1 MNNLLLFSDT
11 FPYGMAE
18 PFLQQEL
25 PYLASR
31 FSKVEI
37 VPLYLPEAAAGAS
50 AGATAGSTGAP
61 AGSAAATAF
70 APHRPL
76 PDNVSLCKPLLRC
89 NHKSVKGLLR
99 YGLFG
104 GRSSC
109 GSSSCGGSGSSSCGS
124 SSCGSSSC
132 GSSSSDS
139 RSCGSSSCG
148 GSGSRSGSAMRGGLV
163 RECFRKGAW
172 RSLSKFR
179 VLLSYWLIM
188 RASLANREVMEHI
201 IARADQGYLFYFYW
215 GDKSVLILPFLKSF
229 MAAQG
234 RRVPLAV
241 MRLHGSDAI
250 EEAKGILPF
259 REQIYGAVDYAVPV
273 SGMIESYIKCR
284 YAVQPRNICTFR
296 LGSPEGGRTLSWERG
311 PAGELHIVS
320 CSNVVPL
327 KRVEYIAEAVA
338 LLAERLHNEGG
349 IGDVKSLC
357 WTHIGDGP
365 QRVALEQHIKSR
377 IAAAGF
383 PANLCRVEFKG
394 AMPHREVLEYY
405 RNNHIDLFI
414 HASRSEGGPVV
425 IMEAASFA
433 IPVISTKVGAV
444 DEMIPQEWI
453 IPVEA
458 TPDILVD
465 KVVEYLLLPDGK
477 RLSLKEQNRR
487 VWEERWNAE
496 RNYAA
501 FADFLAGCQRES
513 ID

>member
-50 AGATAGSTGAP
+50 AGAIAGSTGAPTGSAGAP
-61 AGSAAATAF
+61 AGSAAATAA

-109 GSSSCGGSGSSSCGS
+109 GGSGSCGS
-124 SSCGSSSC
+124 S
-132 GSSSSDS
+132 
-139 RSCGSSSCG
+139 
-148 GSGSRSGSAMRGGLV
+148 SGSAMRGGLV

-172 RSLSKFR
+172 RSLSKLR

-327 KRVEYIAEAVA
+327 KRVEYIADAVA

-405 RNNHIDLFI
+405 RKNHIDLFI

-465 KVVEYLLLPDGK
+465 KVVEYLLLPEGK
-477 RLSLKEQNRR
+477 RLALKEQNRR

>member
-50 AGATAGSTGAP
+50 AGATAGSAGAP
-61 AGSAAATAF
+61 AGSAAATAA

-109 GSSSCGGSGSSSCGS
+109 GGSGG
-124 SSCGSSSC
+124 
-132 GSSSSDS
+132 
-139 RSCGSSSCG
+139 
-148 GSGSRSGSAMRGGLV
+148 AMRGGLV

-172 RSLSKFR
+172 RSLSKLR

-215 GDKSVLILPFLKSF
+215 GDKSVLILPFLKRF

-311 PAGELHIVS
+311 PAGELHIAS

-327 KRVEYIAEAVA
+327 KRVEYIADAVA

-365 QRVALEQHIKSR
+365 QRVALEQYIKSR

-405 RNNHIDLFI
+405 RKNHIDLFI

-453 IPVEA
+453 IPIEA

-477 RLSLKEQNRR
+477 RLALKEQNRR

>member
-50 AGATAGSTGAP
+50 AGAIAGSTGAPTGSADAP
-61 AGSAAATAF
+61 AGSAAATAA

-124 SSCGSSSC
+124 SS
-132 GSSSSDS
+132 SDS

-172 RSLSKFR
+172 RSLSKLR

-320 CSNVVPL
+320 CSNVVLL
-327 KRVEYIAEAVA
+327 KRVEYIADAVA

-405 RNNHIDLFI
+405 RKNHIDLFI

-477 RLSLKEQNRR
+477 RLALKEQNRR

>member
-50 AGATAGSTGAP
+50 AGATAGSAGAP
-61 AGSAAATAF
+61 AGSAAATAA

-104 GRSSC
+104 SS
-109 GSSSCGGSGSSSCGS
+109 GG
-124 SSCGSSSC
+124 
-132 GSSSSDS
+132 
-139 RSCGSSSCG
+139 
-148 GSGSRSGSAMRGGLV
+148 AMRGGLV
-163 RECFRKGAW
+163 RECLRKGAW
-172 RSLSKFR
+172 RSLSKLR

-311 PAGELHIVS
+311 PAGELHIAS

-327 KRVEYIAEAVA
+327 KRVEYIADAVA

-405 RNNHIDLFI
+405 RKNHIDLFI

-465 KVVEYLLLPDGK
+465 KVVEYLLLPDAK
-477 RLSLKEQNRR
+477 RLALKEQNRR

>member
-37 VPLYLPEAAAGAS
+37 VPLYLPEAAAGAP

-61 AGSAAATAF
+61 TGSAGAPAGSAAATAA

-109 GSSSCGGSGSSSCGS
+109 GGSSSGSCGGCGSSSCGGSGSSSR
-124 SSCGSSSC
+124 
-132 GSSSSDS
+132 SSSS
-139 RSCGSSSCG
+139 SSS
-148 GSGSRSGSAMRGGLV
+148 SGSAMRGGLV

-172 RSLSKFR
+172 RSLSKLR

-259 REQIYGAVDYAVPV
+259 REQIYGTVDYAVPV

-296 LGSPEGGRTLSWERG
+296 LGSPEGGRTLDWERG
-311 PAGELHIVS
+311 PAGELHIAS

-327 KRVEYIAEAVA
+327 KRVEYIADAVA

-405 RNNHIDLFI
+405 RKNHIDLFI

-465 KVVEYLLLPDGK
+465 KVVEYLLLPDAK
-477 RLSLKEQNRR
+477 RLALKEQNRR
-487 VWEERWNAE
+487 IWEERWNAE

>member
-61 AGSAAATAF
+61 TGSAGAPAGSAAATAA

-109 GSSSCGGSGSSSCGS
+109 GGSGG
-124 SSCGSSSC
+124 
-132 GSSSSDS
+132 
-139 RSCGSSSCG
+139 
-148 GSGSRSGSAMRGGLV
+148 AMWGGLV

-172 RSLSKFR
+172 RSLSKLR

-296 LGSPEGGRTLSWERG
+296 LGSP
-311 PAGELHIVS
+311 
-320 CSNVVPL
+320 
-327 KRVEYIAEAVA
+327 
-338 LLAERLHNEGG
+338 
-349 IGDVKSLC
+349 
-357 WTHIGDGP
+357 
-365 QRVALEQHIKSR
+365 
-377 IAAAGF
+377 
-383 PANLCRVEFKG
+383 
-394 AMPHREVLEYY
+394 
-405 RNNHIDLFI
+405 
-414 HASRSEGGPVV
+414 
-425 IMEAASFA
+425 
-433 IPVISTKVGAV
+433 
-444 DEMIPQEWI
+444 
-453 IPVEA
+453 
-458 TPDILVD
+458 
-465 KVVEYLLLPDGK
+465 
-477 RLSLKEQNRR
+477 
-487 VWEERWNAE
+487 
-496 RNYAA
+496 
-501 FADFLAGCQRES
+501 
-513 ID
+513 

>member
-50 AGATAGSTGAP
+50 AGATAGSAGAP
-61 AGSAAATAF
+61 AGSAAATAA

-76 PDNVSLCKPLLRC
+76 QDNVSLCKPLLRC

-109 GSSSCGGSGSSSCGS
+109 GGSSGGSCSSSSSSGSSSS
-124 SSCGSSSC
+124 SS
-132 GSSSSDS
+132 
-139 RSCGSSSCG
+139 G
-148 GSGSRSGSAMRGGLV
+148 GAMRGGLV

-172 RSLSKFR
+172 RSLSKLR

-327 KRVEYIAEAVA
+327 KRVEYIADAVA

-477 RLSLKEQNRR
+477 RLALKEQNRR

>member
-1 MNNLLLFSDT
+1 M
-11 FPYGMAE
+11 
-18 PFLQQEL
+18 
-25 PYLASR
+25 
-31 FSKVEI
+31 
-37 VPLYLPEAAAGAS
+37 
-50 AGATAGSTGAP
+50 
-61 AGSAAATAF
+61 
-70 APHRPL
+70 
-76 PDNVSLCKPLLRC
+76 
-89 NHKSVKGLLR
+89 
-99 YGLFG
+99 
-104 GRSSC
+104 
-109 GSSSCGGSGSSSCGS
+109 
-124 SSCGSSSC
+124 
-132 GSSSSDS
+132 
-139 RSCGSSSCG
+139 
-148 GSGSRSGSAMRGGLV
+148 
-163 RECFRKGAW
+163 
-172 RSLSKFR
+172 
-179 VLLSYWLIM
+179 LLSYWLIM

-296 LGSPEGGRTLSWERG
+296 LGSPEGGRTLDWERG

-327 KRVEYIAEAVA
+327 KRVEYIADAVA

-405 RNNHIDLFI
+405 RKNHIDLFI

-477 RLSLKEQNRR
+477 RLALKEQNRR
-487 VWEERWNAE
+487 IWEERWNAE

>member
-50 AGATAGSTGAP
+50 AGATAGSAGAP
-61 AGSAAATAF
+61 AGSAAATAA

-109 GSSSCGGSGSSSCGS
+109 SGSSGSSCGS
-124 SSCGSSSC
+124 SCTGRSGSS
-132 GSSSSDS
+132 GT
-139 RSCGSSSCG
+139 G
-148 GSGSRSGSAMRGGLV
+148 GSAMRGGLV

-172 RSLSKFR
+172 RSLSKLR

-327 KRVEYIAEAVA
+327 KRVEYIADAVA

-405 RNNHIDLFI
+405 RKNHIDLFI

-477 RLSLKEQNRR
+477 RLALKEQNRR

>member
-50 AGATAGSTGAP
+50 AGATAGSAGAP
-61 AGSAAATAF
+61 AGSAAATAA

-124 SSCGSSSC
+124 SS
-132 GSSSSDS
+132 SDS

-172 RSLSKFR
+172 RSLSKLR

-259 REQIYGAVDYAVPV
+259 REQVYGAVDYAVPV

-327 KRVEYIAEAVA
+327 KRVEYIADAVA

-405 RNNHIDLFI
+405 RKNHIDLFI

-477 RLSLKEQNRR
+477 RLALKEQNRR

>member
-50 AGATAGSTGAP
+50 AGAPTGSAGAP
-61 AGSAAATAF
+61 AGSAAATAA

-104 GRSSC
+104 GRSS
-109 GSSSCGGSGSSSCGS
+109 GGGSGSCGS
-124 SSCGSSSC
+124 SGI
-132 GSSSSDS
+132 
-139 RSCGSSSCG
+139 SSSCG
-148 GSGSRSGSAMRGGLV
+148 GSGSRSGSAMWGGLV

-172 RSLSKFR
+172 RSLSKLR

-259 REQIYGAVDYAVPV
+259 REQVYGAVDYAVPV

-311 PAGELHIVS
+311 PAGELHIAS

-327 KRVEYIAEAVA
+327 KRVEYIADAVA

-405 RNNHIDLFI
+405 RKNHIDLFI

-465 KVVEYLLLPDGK
+465 KVVEYLLLPDAK
-477 RLSLKEQNRR
+477 RLALKEQNRR

>member
-61 AGSAAATAF
+61 TGSAGAPAGSAAATAA

-109 GSSSCGGSGSSSCGS
+109 GGSGSCGS
-124 SSCGSSSC
+124 SSCGSN
-132 GSSSSDS
+132 
-139 RSCGSSSCG
+139 SCG
-148 GSGSRSGSAMRGGLV
+148 GSGSSGSSCTGRSGSSGSAMRGGLV

-172 RSLSKFR
+172 RSLPKLR

-327 KRVEYIAEAVA
+327 KRVEYIADAVA

-383 PANLCRVEFKG
+383 PANLCKVEFKG

-405 RNNHIDLFI
+405 RKNHIDLFI

-477 RLSLKEQNRR
+477 RLALKEQNRR

>member
-37 VPLYLPEAAAGAS
+37 VPLYLPEAAA
-50 AGATAGSTGAP
+50 
-61 AGSAAATAF
+61 
-70 APHRPL
+70 PHRPL

-109 GSSSCGGSGSSSCGS
+109 GGSGSCGS
-124 SSCGSSSC
+124 S
-132 GSSSSDS
+132 
-139 RSCGSSSCG
+139 
-148 GSGSRSGSAMRGGLV
+148 SGSAMRGGLV

-172 RSLSKFR
+172 RSLSKLR

-259 REQIYGAVDYAVPV
+259 REQVYGTVDYAVPV

-327 KRVEYIAEAVA
+327 KRVEYIADAVA

-405 RNNHIDLFI
+405 RKNHIDLFI

-477 RLSLKEQNRR
+477 RLALKEQNRR

>member
-50 AGATAGSTGAP
+50 AGATAGSTGAT
-61 AGSAAATAF
+61 AGSAAATAA

-109 GSSSCGGSGSSSCGS
+109 GGSGSSSCG
-124 SSCGSSSC
+124 GSSS
-132 GSSSSDS
+132 
-139 RSCGSSSCG
+139 G
-148 GSGSRSGSAMRGGLV
+148 GAMRGGLV

-172 RSLSKFR
+172 RSLSKLR

-327 KRVEYIAEAVA
+327 KRVEYIADAVA

-405 RNNHIDLFI
+405 RKNHIDLFI

-477 RLSLKEQNRR
+477 RLALKEQNRR

>member
-37 VPLYLPEAAAGAS
+37 VPLYLPGAAAGAS

-61 AGSAAATAF
+61 TGSAGAPAGSAAATAA

-109 GSSSCGGSGSSSCGS
+109 GGSGG
-124 SSCGSSSC
+124 
-132 GSSSSDS
+132 
-139 RSCGSSSCG
+139 
-148 GSGSRSGSAMRGGLV
+148 AMRGGLV

-172 RSLSKFR
+172 RSLSKLR

-327 KRVEYIAEAVA
+327 KRVEYIADAVA

-405 RNNHIDLFI
+405 RKNHIDLFI

-477 RLSLKEQNRR
+477 RLALKEQNRR

>member
-50 AGATAGSTGAP
+50 AGAPTGSAGAP
-61 AGSAAATAF
+61 AGSAAATA
-70 APHRPL
+70 AVPHRPL
-76 PDNVSLCKPLLRC
+76 PNNVSLCKPLLRC

-99 YGLFG
+99 YGL
-104 GRSSC
+104 C
-109 GSSSCGGSGSSSCGS
+109 GS
-124 SSCGSSSC
+124 
-132 GSSSSDS
+132 
-139 RSCGSSSCG
+139 
-148 GSGSRSGSAMRGGLV
+148 SGSAMRGGLV

-172 RSLSKFR
+172 RSLSKLR

-296 LGSPEGGRTLSWERG
+296 LGSPEGGRTLDWERG
-311 PAGELHIVS
+311 PAGEMHIVS

-327 KRVEYIAEAVA
+327 KRVEYIADAVA

-405 RNNHIDLFI
+405 RKNHIDLFI

-477 RLSLKEQNRR
+477 RLALKEQNRR

>member
-50 AGATAGSTGAP
+50 AGATAGSAGAPTGSAGAP
-61 AGSAAATAF
+61 AGSAAATAA

-124 SSCGSSSC
+124 SS
-132 GSSSSDS
+132 SDS

-172 RSLSKFR
+172 RSLSKLR

-259 REQIYGAVDYAVPV
+259 REQIYGTVDYAVPV

-327 KRVEYIAEAVA
+327 KRVEYIADAVA
-338 LLAERLHNEGG
+338 LLAERLHNESG

-405 RNNHIDLFI
+405 RKNHIDLFI

-477 RLSLKEQNRR
+477 RLALKEQNRR
-487 VWEERWNAE
+487 IWEERWNAE